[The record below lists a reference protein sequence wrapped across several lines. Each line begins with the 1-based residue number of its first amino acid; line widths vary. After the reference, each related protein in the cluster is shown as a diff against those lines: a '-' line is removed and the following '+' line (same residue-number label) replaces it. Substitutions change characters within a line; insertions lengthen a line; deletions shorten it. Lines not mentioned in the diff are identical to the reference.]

1 MSDPK
6 LPAESESDKFL
17 ASEMLAPGPMRTLS
31 DDLGPGK
38 PEPDDGWKI
47 PLGPI
52 DEILGKD
59 GATPEPAHPSHGG
72 SLLHRLTH
80 KG

>member
-1 MSDPK
+1 
-6 LPAESESDKFL
+6 
-17 ASEMLAPGPMRTLS
+17 MRTLN

>member
-6 LPAESESDKFL
+6 PTAESNAGKFL
-17 ASEMLAPGPMRTLS
+17 ATEMLAPGPMRTLS
-31 DDLGPGK
+31 DQLGPGK

-52 DEILGKD
+52 DEIVGKD
-59 GATPEPAHPSHGG
+59 DAVPEPARSIHGG
-72 SLLHRLTH
+72 SLLRRLTH

>member
-1 MSDPK
+1 MSDLKRPD
-6 LPAESESDKFL
+6 ESNAGKFL
-17 ASEMLAPGPMRTLS
+17 ATEMLAPGPMRTLS
-31 DDLGPGK
+31 DELGPGK
-38 PEPDDGWKI
+38 PEPDEGWKI

-59 GATPEPAHPSHGG
+59 EAIPEPAPIHGA
-72 SLLHRLTH
+72 SLLHRLIH